1 MALDGVAASLGCK
14 AGLVLA
20 RPDVTTSAEPS
31 APVCEHVRWRML
43 RSDLGKH

>member
-20 RPDVTTSAEPS
+20 RPRCNDFCRAIRPRLWVHGRGGAASVAE
-31 APVCEHVRWRML
+31 
-43 RSDLGKH
+43 